1 MVRLELNVI
10 VVLSCFFN
18 LILIFCKSVFLLKSA
33 CSVKLFINIFNKY
46 LCNCYSSS
54 CVEED
59 RKLVLSP
66 IRRSEC
72 VEGWYCRH
80 YRENSI
86 IHRVWRSREL
96 KARYR
101 NQANFI
107 GGLKNEVRLLQKKF
121 EECSD
126 TTSRLLSKQG
136 KFIERMSLVIDAIGD
151 SEEVIYFIIFSF
163 TLYSTLIILYCCRF
177 LSRSRYGGCPSKS
190 LIWRQILTMV
200 KWMMIWQ
207 MEWLEWRNLY
217 VKVKWQIEILL

>member
-1 MVRLELNVI
+1 MLLWFYPAFSIWYLFSANQCFCWSPLVRLNYSLIFLTSTCAIVTALAALKRIESSCFLLFEDLNVLRDDI
-10 VVLSCFFN
+10 VDIIGKIRS
-18 LILIFCKSVFLLKSA
+18 
-33 CSVKLFINIFNKY
+33 FIEF
-46 LCNCYSSS
+46 
-54 CVEED
+54 EEA
-59 RKLVLSP
+59 
-66 IRRSEC
+66 
-72 VEGWYCRH
+72 
-80 YRENSI
+80 ENY
-86 IHRVWRSREL
+86 